1 MADEGYDVWMGN
13 ARGSRYSRRHIKYN
27 PDGWR
32 FERKFFWAFSW
43 HEIGVIDVPEMID
56 YVLARTGY
64 EKLQYIGHSQ
74 GTTAFFVMCSE
85 RPEYND
91 KIILMNALAPVAYV
105 SNLKSPIIRVF
116 TPFLNSL
123 EVSET
128 AILLICSTIL
138 NNNQKERNMQDKIT

>member
-1 MADEGYDVWMGN
+1 MGN

-32 FERKFFWAFSW
+32 FERKNFWAFSW
-43 HEIGVIDVPEMID
+43 HEIGVIDLPEMID
-56 YVLARTGY
+56 YILARTGY
-64 EKLQYIGHSQ
+64 EKLQYIAHSQ
-74 GTTAFFVMCSE
+74 GTTVFYVMCSE

-123 EVSET
+123 EVNDKT
-128 AILLICSTIL
+128 VILTG
-138 NNNQKERNMQDKIT
+138 

>member
-1 MADEGYDVWMGN
+1 M
-13 ARGSRYSRRHIKYN
+13 KYN
-27 PDGWR
+27 PDGDR
-32 FERKFFWAFSW
+32 SERKNFWSFSW

-56 YVLARTGY
+56 YVLAHTGFN
-64 EKLQYIGHSQ
+64 KLNYIGHSQ

-105 SNLKSPIIRVF
+105 SNLKSPLIRVF

-123 EVSET
+123 EVSIFDWFDENE
-128 AILLICSTIL
+128 I
-138 NNNQKERNMQDKIT
+138 